1 MPFPGLSSG
10 LIFDGI
16 LNRTPASA
24 AQLNPDVPPELEQIV
39 GKCLEKD
46 RDLRYQHASEIRAD
60 LQRLKRDRESGR
72 LPSSPQADTRAG
84 LPSRRRSTLWL
95 SAAVIV
101 IASAVAGWFYLRRPP
116 TLTDKDTIVL
126 ADFINTTGDPVFD
139 RDASTR
145 TRGTTRAVAISQHR
159 PRRPHPPSAAAD
171 GPAANG
177 AVDRRCG
184 ARHLRAHWQHR
195 GRRGIDCEPRHA
207 VRPRPA
213 RAELRDR
220 RSARPGTTPGSAERR
235 RAERPQPARDA
246 IQDTRRR
253 IAGDRAA
260 ALDTARGVQ
269 HRLARRAEGVQRC
282 VSRDRHANGDPAAQT
297 RRRDRSRFRDCAFAA
312 GPAVQHPRRDRPRRR
327 EHPQSIRAARSRDR
341 PRSLLHHDDL

>member
-1 MPFPGLSSG
+1 MRCRFRVSASG

-16 LNRTPASA
+16 LNRTPVSA
-24 AQLNPDVPPELEQIV
+24 AATES
-39 GKCLEKD
+39 
-46 RDLRYQHASEIRAD
+46 RRASGTRAD
-60 LQRLKRDRESGR
+60 RRQVPGEGSRPS
-72 LPSSPQADTRAG
+72 LPARVGDSRGPAAAEARSRVGAPAVVAAPAGTRAG
-84 LPSRRRSTLWL
+84 LRSGHRSILRL

-101 IASAVAGWFYLRRPP
+101 IASAVAAWSVPSASANADRQRHYRSGRLHQQDGRPG
-116 TLTDKDTIVL
+116 V
-126 ADFINTTGDPVFD
+126 
-139 RDASTR
+139 RSDASTR
-145 TRGTTRAVAISQHR
+145 TRGTTRAIAISQHR

-195 GRRGIDCEPRHA
+195 GCRGIDCEPRHA
-207 VRPRPA
+207 VHPRPA

-253 IAGDRAA
+253 IAGNRPA

-269 HRLARRAEGVQRC
+269 HRLDRRAEGVQCC

-297 RRRDRSRFRDCAFAA
+297 RRRDRSRFRDCAFTA
-312 GPAVQHPRRDRPRRR
+312 GPVCTAAAAKPSSAKRAPAKPTSCAITRPTATA
-327 EHPQSIRAARSRDR
+327 SS
-341 PRSLLHHDDL
+341 S